1 MASEERAWSLAGKSE
16 TRGGSGS
23 WAKQGNNNSNFSSS
37 SPWCL
42 EAIGE
47 FNKIYIKPN
56 SENKATH
63 PPALSKQGLRE
74 NDNKRFPSLP
84 PTLQTIISDTEN
96 KEVRGYGKG
105 KEWN

>member
-1 MASEERAWSLAGKSE
+1 MASEGRAWSLAGKSE

-23 WAKQGNNNSNFSSS
+23 WAKQGNNNSHFSSS

-47 FNKIYIKPN
+47 FNKIYIKLN

-63 PPALSKQGLRE
+63 PLTLTKQGLRE

-84 PTLQTIISDTEN
+84 PTLQTIGSDTEN

-105 KEWN
+105 KE